1 MRHLIKEATESYA
14 IGVVDIFPLEDY
26 PVGHTLPFGCLWYS
40 LPPNSTAK
48 EDTHVSVEMSIV
60 VSGTAWVEASGEITE
75 VGPGG
80 IFLLDSW
87 EGHILHNRSPD
98 EPLLVFTTYWKS
110 LDEIGGSADGAQE
123 DQAQEAVAAEA
134 QPQS

>member
-1 MRHLIKEATESYA
+1 VRHLVKDKTESYA

-26 PVGHTLPFGCLWYS
+26 PVGHKLPFGCLWYS
-40 LPPNSTAK
+40 LPPNSTSK

-87 EGHILHNRSPD
+87 EGHIIHNRSAD
-98 EPLLVFTTYWKS
+98 EPLLVFTTYWES
-110 LDEIGGSADGAQE
+110 LDGSSAAGAQE
-123 DQAQEAVAAEA
+123 AEVGA
-134 QPQS
+134 QPRS

>member
-1 MRHLIKEATESYA
+1 
-14 IGVVDIFPLEDY
+14 
-26 PVGHTLPFGCLWYS
+26 
-40 LPPNSTAK
+40 
-48 EDTHVSVEMSIV
+48 V

-87 EGHILHNRSPD
+87 EGHTLHNRSAD

-110 LDEIGGSADGAQE
+110 LDEIGGSAGGTREA
-123 DQAQEAVAAEA
+123 QAQEAVAAEA